1 MNKYDSKRWVFLAL
15 CILINVCAGIIYA
28 WSVFQKPLVALI
40 NASPAEV
47 SLSFT
52 LMLSMGSFMP
62 IVVGKAMDYVS
73 PRQVLFAGGL
83 LFGGGMLGLSFT
95 NSLTHLYVC
104 ASLVGLGV
112 ATVYPGGTVSNMVAF
127 FPDRRGLASG
137 LLTGGASLGALM
149 WAPAAVALMAA
160 YDVLTAF
167 RWIGAIGLTVI
178 CLSSLIVERAPRDYR
193 PAGKAV
199 GAARQQKPAVAVS
212 DVNWA
217 GMLKSPLF
225 YLVAGVFLAAA
236 TSGMMIIGYVSPI
249 VQDVLKLTP
258 QAAASVVML
267 LSVANTGGRLAWGA
281 VSDRLGRFPVIGL
294 MLIVG
299 AAAMVG
305 LSLATTY
312 AMVVAMIMAIG
323 FYYGGFL
330 SIMAPVTAELFGA
343 KNLGVNFGVMFLT
356 VGIGAFVGPRLAA
369 VVKAASDGYGQAF
382 IIAAALNAIA
392 LVLLAGA
399 VYCKRRLDARR
410 LVMEM

>member
-1 MNKYDSKRWVFLAL
+1 MNKYDSKRWLFLAL

-95 NSLTHLYVC
+95 NSLLQLYVF

-127 FPDRRGLASG
+127 FPDKRGLASG

-149 WAPAAVALMAA
+149 WAPAAVALMAS

-199 GAARQQKPAVAVS
+199 GATQQKPAVAVL
-212 DVNWA
+212 DVNWS

-225 YLVAGVFLAAA
+225 YLVAGVFLAAG

-267 LSVANTGGRLAWGA
+267 LSVANTAGRLAWG
-281 VSDRLGRFPVIGL
+281 VISDRLGRFPVIGL
-294 MLIVG
+294 LLVVG
-299 AAAMVG
+299 AAAMTG
-305 LSLATTY
+305 LSLAATY
-312 AMVVAMIMAIG
+312 FSVVAMIMVIG

-343 KNLGVNFGVMFLT
+343 KNLGINFGVMFLT
-356 VGIGAFVGPRLAA
+356 IGVGAFVGPRLAA

-382 IIAAALNAIA
+382 VIAAMLNVAALA
-392 LVLLAGA
+392 LLAGA
-399 VYCKRRLDARR
+399 VYCKKRLDARR
-410 LVMEM
+410 VVLEV